1 MIRMKIQHK
10 RAQKVYKLKL
20 TNHLACKEGL
30 TLIEIIISLAI
41 FSVIMMLFS
50 TLMGV
55 AIQMRKNIFQQ
66 NRNSMALMKKLAL
79 DDPTLIREN
88 EEIVIQFENGKT
100 LKIQGQIRSKEEKDV
115 RYKVFV
121 PNE

>member
-1 MIRMKIQHK
+1 MKIQHK
-10 RAQKVYKLKL
+10 RAQKVHKLEL
-20 TNHLACKEGL
+20 TNHLACKEGI

-41 FSVIMMLFS
+41 FSIIMMLFS

-66 NRNSMALMKKLAL
+66 NRNSMALMKNLAL